1 MIVIPATLLII
12 SAIIMAGRLALA
24 NQAIQAVAYDTAR
37 AASVARDRAAA
48 TSDAN
53 RVAGFTLASNGLSC
67 LSTTINVDTSGF
79 ERSAGQA
86 ATVTTTVT
94 CTLPLGDL
102 SLPGYPEPSPSPQTH
117 PAPSTPTGSGD
128 EQAQRTRI
136 GHAVGRHHHHR
147 SADDCRTR
155 RRRRRAAARYPAR
168 RSGRPR
174 SSTRCRP
181 SDLG

>member
-1 MIVIPATLLII
+1 MSASRRQDERGSATLELVIVIPATLLII
-12 SAIIMAGRLALA
+12 SAVIMAGRLALA

-94 CTLPLGDL
+94 CTLSLGDL
-102 SLPGYPEPSPSPQTH
+102 SLPGVPGTVTLTADASSPIDTYR
-117 PAPSTPTGSGD
+117 
-128 EQAQRTRI
+128 ER
-136 GHAVGRHHHHR
+136 
-147 SADDCRTR
+147 
-155 RRRRRAAARYPAR
+155 
-168 RSGRPR
+168 
-174 SSTRCRP
+174 
-181 SDLG
+181 

>member
-1 MIVIPATLLII
+1 MSASQRQDERGSATLELVIVIPATLLII
-12 SAIIMAGRLALA
+12 SAVIMAGRLALA

-37 AASVARDRAAA
+37 AASVARDRVSA

-94 CTLPLGDL
+94 CTLSLGDL
-102 SLPGYPEPSPSPQTH
+102 SLPGVPGAVTLTADASSPIDTYR
-117 PAPSTPTGSGD
+117 
-128 EQAQRTRI
+128 ER
-136 GHAVGRHHHHR
+136 
-147 SADDCRTR
+147 
-155 RRRRRAAARYPAR
+155 
-168 RSGRPR
+168 
-174 SSTRCRP
+174 
-181 SDLG
+181 

>member
-1 MIVIPATLLII
+1 MSASRRQDERGSATLELVIVIPATLLII
-12 SAIIMAGRLALA
+12 SAVIMAGRLALA

-37 AASVARDRAAA
+37 AASVARDRVSA

-94 CTLPLGDL
+94 CTLSLGDL
-102 SLPGYPEPSPSPQTH
+102 SLPGVPGAVTLTADASSPIDTYR
-117 PAPSTPTGSGD
+117 
-128 EQAQRTRI
+128 ER
-136 GHAVGRHHHHR
+136 
-147 SADDCRTR
+147 
-155 RRRRRAAARYPAR
+155 
-168 RSGRPR
+168 
-174 SSTRCRP
+174 
-181 SDLG
+181 